1 MKNKKQKNTIMICV
15 IVLIVLVV
23 LVIKVLDMKQESDE
37 LSLRKHK
44 MGFVTEAQVLY
55 KTAVNKYEEG
65 SKYYARLNGVSCKSN
80 FITNEYYADGIP
92 DGISYY
98 VAFDESGNITKLYI
112 YNDEYKYLKEGT
124 KIEIDDFVIEELE
137 SVGNY
142 TLTCEEIE

>member
-1 MKNKKQKNTIMICV
+1 MKNKKQKNIITICV

-44 MGFVTEAQVLY
+44 MGFVTEAQILWKY
-55 KTAVNKYEEG
+55 AVNEYKDG
-65 SKYYARLNGVSCKSN
+65 DKYYARLNGVSCKSD
-80 FITNEYYADGIP
+80 FIKNKEYSEDKP
-92 DGISYY
+92 NISYY
-98 VAFDESGNITKLYI
+98 VSFDELGNITKLYI